1 LLTPLKEKEFMPSEP
16 SAVRVQSK
24 TKFCYVCG
32 PENPGGLR
40 VPFFADGPHGSRALY
55 TAHVDHAGWPGMLH
69 GGVTFALMDEALG
82 WAVHFQGLHGVTARA
97 DTRFRQPVPIGA
109 KLIIR
114 GWTLGQRRRL
124 MTARAEIRIDNQEQT
139 LVAEI
144 DATMYLLDDVEK
156 RNDD

>member
-1 LLTPLKEKEFMPSEP
+1 MSSLPP
-16 SAVRVQSK
+16 AVRVKPK
-24 TKFCYVCG
+24 TNRCYVCG
-32 PENPGGLR
+32 PENPGGLQ

-55 TAHVDHAGWPGMLH
+55 TARAEHGGWPGMLH

-124 MTARAEIRIDNQEQT
+124 MTARAEIRIDNQ
-139 LVAEI
+139 
-144 DATMYLLDDVEK
+144 
-156 RNDD
+156 

>member
-1 LLTPLKEKEFMPSEP
+1 MSLQP
-16 SAVRVQSK
+16 SAVRVKPK

-32 PENPGGLR
+32 PENPCGLR

-55 TAHVDHAGWPGMLH
+55 TARAEHGGWPGMLH

-97 DTRFRQPVPIGA
+97 DTRFRQPVPIGE

-114 GWTLGQRRRL
+114 AWTQAPRRRL
-124 MTARAEIRIDNQEQT
+124 MTARAEIRVDNQEQT

-144 DATMYLLDDVEK
+144 DATMYLLDVEK

>member
-1 LLTPLKEKEFMPSEP
+1 MDTDMSSQP
-16 SAVRVQSK
+16 SAVRVKPK

-32 PENPGGLR
+32 PENPNGLQ
-40 VPFFADGPHGSRALY
+40 VPFFAEGPHGSRALY
-55 TAHVDHAGWPGMLH
+55 TARSEHGGWPGMLH

-97 DTRFRQPVPIGA
+97 DTRFRQPIPVGA

-114 GWTLGQRRRL
+114 AWTLERRHRL
-124 MTARAEIRIDNQEQT
+124 LPARAEIRIDDPDQT

-144 DATMYLLDDVEK
+144 DATMYLLDPEPTL
-156 RNDD
+156 